1 VCRELWVTLTACVLG
16 PSRIFIFTR
25 CSSTASSYAP
35 VASDVN
41 LGTRTVPKRQTL
53 YRSVAQI
60 EPADTDYRGDARL
73 GTIPCSAKSVG
84 LASRV
89 AARVA
94 ERVQRLPAW
103 AQPMAAGAL
112 LFVGYGLF
120 KLIFLL
126 PAIMRSPV
134 KGALTA
140 LMGIALSGSI
150 GAAPGF
156 LYGQHRRLRERRSG
170 RRTALTAGL
179 GAHRVLERSSL
190 SRAL

>member
-1 VCRELWVTLTACVLG
+1 MEILRTCEGLRRLSSSRGISRG
-16 PSRIFIFTR
+16 PI
-25 CSSTASSYAP
+25 SSDAAAP
-35 VASDVN
+35 VT
-41 LGTRTVPKRQTL
+41 GW
-53 YRSVAQI
+53 
-60 EPADTDYRGDARL
+60 
-73 GTIPCSAKSVG
+73 
-84 LASRV
+84 LAIAMPIV
-89 AARVA
+89 

-170 RRTALTAGL
+170 
-179 GAHRVLERSSL
+179 L
-190 SRAL
+190 SCR